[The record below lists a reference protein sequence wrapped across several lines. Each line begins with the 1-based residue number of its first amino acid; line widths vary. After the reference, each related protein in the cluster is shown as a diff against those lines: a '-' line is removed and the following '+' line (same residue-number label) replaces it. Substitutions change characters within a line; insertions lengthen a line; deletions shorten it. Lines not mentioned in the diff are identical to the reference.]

1 MYTQFFGTYLL
12 SGGYVTPEQL
22 FSAMQRQ
29 SKEHIKLGTL
39 AIHAGY
45 MTADSAPYRQY
56 LPDAADDSVALC
68 TDKI

>member
-29 SKEHIKLGTL
+29 TKEHIKLGTL
-39 AIHAGY
+39 AIHAGH
-45 MTADSAPYRQY
+45 MTADQV
-56 LPDAADDSVALC
+56 D
-68 TDKI
+68 